1 MLIVS
6 DGSKLEKTPLAA
18 IINIFI
24 KIEKMCQEYL
34 LKIICAVQCV
44 IGNMIILDP
53 GMHTLFSLVIPGLN
67 VKKC

>member
-1 MLIVS
+1 MR
-6 DGSKLEKTPLAA
+6 KTPLAA

-34 LKIICAVQCV
+34 LKIICAVQCF

-53 GMHTLFSLVIPGLN
+53 GVHTLFAFAIPGLN
-67 VKKC
+67 VKEC